1 MSLGGGRRGARAIA
15 ALALSWPAGAA
26 IGGCGSGA
34 RVTGRAVFAADCAV
48 CHSISGHS
56 APKQQGGDL
65 LRLRLPREELI
76 QYAAEMPAIHHRLTA
91 AEVSAVV
98 DYMRLVQRR

>member
-15 ALALSWPAGAA
+15 VFALSWPAGAA
-26 IGGCGSGA
+26 IGGCGSA
-34 RVTGRAVFAADCAV
+34 RVSGRAVFATDCAV
-48 CHSISGHS
+48 CHSISGHA

-65 LRLRLPREELI
+65 LRLRLPRDQLL
-76 QYAAEMPAIHHRLTA
+76 QYAAEMPAIHRRLTA